1 MFFHAT
7 RFGAVLAMVAIAIT
21 VFAPTATAE
30 TPEVADNRPVVSF
43 TAPDSITEGETAL
56 FTFTRV
62 GDLSSDLALN
72 LEFYFEGQFLQDDEI
87 GEVWFTAGE
96 AVAVLSIPTNDDDV
110 AEPDGYIGVLL
121 QPRYFMPNIQEPY
134 HIEAPAYRQV
144 AVRDNDRPAVATVAA
159 TSPPV

>member
-7 RFGAVLAMVAIAIT
+7 RFGALLAMVAIATT
-21 VFAPTATAE
+21 VFAPAATAE
-30 TPEVADNRPVVSF
+30 TPDVSDNRPVVSF
-43 TAPDSITEGETAL
+43 TAPDAITEGEPAL

-72 LEFYFEGQFLQDDEI
+72 LEFYLEGQFLQDDEI

-96 AVAVLSIPTNDDDV
+96 AVAVLSIPTNDDDI

-121 QPRYFMPNIQEPY
+121 QSRYFLSNVQEPY
-134 HIEAPAYRQV
+134 HIGPPAYREV
-144 AVRDNDRPAVATVAA
+144 AVRDNDRPAVATVSSA
-159 TSPPV
+159 SPPV

>member
-7 RFGAVLAMVAIAIT
+7 RFGALLAMVAIAIAAF
-21 VFAPTATAE
+21 VPKATAE
-30 TPEVADNRPVVSF
+30 TPDVPDNRPVVSF
-43 TAPDSITEGETAL
+43 TATDSITEGEPAL

-72 LEFYFEGQFLQDDEI
+72 LEFYVEGQFLKDDEI

-96 AVAVLSIPTNDDDV
+96 AVATLSIPTNDDDI

-121 QPRYFMPNIQEPY
+121 QPRYFLSNVQEPY
-134 HIEAPAYRQV
+134 YIGPPAYREV
-144 AVRDNDRPAVATVAA
+144 TVRDNDRPAVTTAA
-159 TSPPV
+159 TFPPS